1 MPSNNPRPQ
10 NGVMKN
16 KRHICLQCGFHNN
29 LSVDYC
35 EICFNSL
42 DPIKPDTVKPYN
54 PQPKKEKSPGININ
68 LPVRK
73 PLSWRQEL
81 KQPSVISGLIVLAMA
96 ISLWLNYFLSRRPLF
111 VITSSAGD
119 SLALYNSI
127 SQVREVPGGLFSYGG
142 ALYFASLIANGMNDA
157 VFQEH
162 PNFNLRYTKPQDSN
176 QSYTKGIQMLLDGE
190 LSFAFNGRPLI
201 DREYSKAN
209 LRNIKLQQIPIAI
222 DAIVFF
228 SNKKVA
234 VNGLSLDQVRKIFD
248 GTITNWLELGGENLP
263 INPVLLSPEDVEVLG
278 LNSTSFIPKR
288 TQYVANHTL
297 ALRKVLATPGAIS
310 FASSSLVQDQQLV
323 KILDL
328 AADNSNI
335 FFSPFI
341 AGKPNLAIYK
351 NGEYPLTRR
360 LFLVIRQDGTP
371 DYLAGKAYAQM
382 LLSKQGQAIVE
393 ASGLVPLHNK

>member
-1 MPSNNPRPQ
+1 MPSNNLRQQ

-16 KRHICLQCGFHNN
+16 QRHICSHCGFHNN

-35 EICFNSL
+35 EICFNPL
-42 DPIKPDTVKPYN
+42 DLNEPDIVKTYS
-54 PQPKKEKSPGININ
+54 PQPKREKSPKIN
-68 LPVRK
+68 LSLQKSP
-73 PLSWRQEL
+73 SWQQEL
-81 KQPSVISGLIVLAMA
+81 KQPSVISGLVVLAMA
-96 ISLWLNYFLSRRPLF
+96 IILWLNYFLERRPLF
-111 VITSSAGD
+111 VITSSTGD
-119 SLALYNSI
+119 NLALYNSI
-127 SQVREVPGGLFSYGG
+127 GQVRKVPDGLFSYGG
-142 ALYFASLIANGMNDA
+142 ALYFASLVANGMNDA
-157 VFQEH
+157 IFQEH

-201 DREYSKAN
+201 DQEYSKAH
-209 LRNIKLQQIPIAI
+209 LRNIKLQQIPIAM

-228 SNKKVA
+228 SNNNVS
-234 VNGLSLDQVRKIFD
+234 VNGLSLDQVRKIFN

-278 LNSTSFIPKR
+278 LNSTSLMPQQ

-297 ALRKVLATPGAIS
+297 ALRKVIATPGAIS

-328 AADNSNI
+328 AAENSNY

-351 NGEYPLTRR
+351 SAEYPLTRR

-382 LLSKQGQAIVE
+382 LLSKEGQAIVG
-393 ASGLVPLHNK
+393 ASGLVPLYEE